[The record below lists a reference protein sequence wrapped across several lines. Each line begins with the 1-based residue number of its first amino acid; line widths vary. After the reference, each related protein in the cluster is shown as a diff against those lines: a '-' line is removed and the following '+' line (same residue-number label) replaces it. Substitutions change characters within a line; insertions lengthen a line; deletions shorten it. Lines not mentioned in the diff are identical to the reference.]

1 MISLKKVVAGN
12 IPEIISEIIRE
23 VNNLKERVEA
33 LETQAA
39 PEEEE

>member
-12 IPEIISEIIRE
+12 IPEIISELIGEI
-23 VNNLKERVEA
+23 NDLKDRVEA
-33 LETQAA
+33 LEAQAA